1 MQLINENMFKNMKNL
16 LADMG
21 QPVALTFFKPEGKF
35 NDAYLTNLSSKLKK
49 LNPKLTMEIR
59 TLKRNDKKASEYGVK
74 EAPAMVLEAQGKPPV
89 RYFGIPVGEEL
100 NLLLSDILSFSDA
113 RPGLSRD
120 MNEMVREVTFPAH
133 LRAYNNPKGAF
144 ALNAVRMAHN
154 FAMLNHQVAG
164 SMHPETVMK
173 KIMERKQ

>member
-1 MQLINENMFKNMKNL
+1 MELINENMFKNMKSL
-16 LADMG
+16 LSEMHE
-21 QPVALTFFKPEGKF
+21 PVALTFFKPEGKF
-35 NDAYLTNLSSKLKK
+35 NDALLKHLSSKLKK
-49 LNPKLTMEIR
+49 LNPKLTIEIR
-59 TLKRNDKKASEYGVK
+59 VLARNDVKASGYGIK
-74 EAPAMVLEAQGKPPV
+74 EAPAMVLEAKGKPPV

-100 NLLLSDILSFSDA
+100 NILLSDILSFSDA

-120 MNEMVREVTFPAH
+120 MNEMVRDVTFPSH
-133 LRAYNNPKGAF
+133 LRVYNNPTGVF

-154 FAMLNHQVAG
+154 FSTLNHQVAG